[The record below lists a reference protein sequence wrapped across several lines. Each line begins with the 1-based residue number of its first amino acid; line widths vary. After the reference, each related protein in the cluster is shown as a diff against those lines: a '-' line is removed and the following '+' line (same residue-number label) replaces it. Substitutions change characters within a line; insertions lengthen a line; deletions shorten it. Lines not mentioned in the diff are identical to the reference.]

1 MKYGYVQDITKSDD
15 KWDYWT
21 DCIGNGRDIRYD
33 WDAASWVAQFSIL
46 GKEGNCRWENLS
58 DISLDEFYEIKFSSQ
73 EKDDRGTVVA
83 IGDDV
88 KGIHE
93 GEIVLFNQFI
103 QPVKVSHMDEDHIL
117 LKQQDIWAIE
127 DV

>member
-1 MKYGYVQDITKSDD
+1 MKTIRPVGDRILVKQHKPETTYGNTGIYIP
-15 KWDYWT
+15 
-21 DCIGNGRDIRYD
+21 
-33 WDAASWVAQFSIL
+33 
-46 GKEGNCRWENLS
+46 E
-58 DISLDEFYEIKFSSQ
+58 SSQ

>member
-1 MKYGYVQDITKSDD
+1 MSNIRPVGDRILIKQHKSEETYGNTGIYIP
-15 KWDYWT
+15 
-21 DCIGNGRDIRYD
+21 
-33 WDAASWVAQFSIL
+33 
-46 GKEGNCRWENLS
+46 E
-58 DISLDEFYEIKFSSQ
+58 SSQ
-73 EKDDRGTVVA
+73 EKQDKGTVVA

-88 KGIHE
+88 KGIFE
-93 GEIVLFNQFI
+93 GEVVLFNQFI

>member
-1 MKYGYVQDITKSDD
+1 MSNIRPVGDRLLIKQHKPTETYGSTGIYIPDS
-15 KWDYWT
+15 
-21 DCIGNGRDIRYD
+21 
-33 WDAASWVAQFSIL
+33 A
-46 GKEGNCRWENLS
+46 
-58 DISLDEFYEIKFSSQ
+58 Q
-73 EKDDRGTVVA
+73 EKEDKGTVVS
-83 IGDDV
+83 IGEDV

>member
-1 MKYGYVQDITKSDD
+1 MKTIRPIGDRILVKQHKPETTYGNTGIYIP
-15 KWDYWT
+15 
-21 DCIGNGRDIRYD
+21 
-33 WDAASWVAQFSIL
+33 
-46 GKEGNCRWENLS
+46 E
-58 DISLDEFYEIKFSSQ
+58 SSQ
-73 EKDDRGTVVA
+73 EKDDRGTVIAV
-83 IGDDV
+83 GEDV

-93 GEIVLFNQFI
+93 GEVVLFNQFI

>member
-1 MKYGYVQDITKSDD
+1 MATIRPVGDRILLKQHKAEETYGNTNIYVPDSH
-15 KWDYWT
+15 
-21 DCIGNGRDIRYD
+21 
-33 WDAASWVAQFSIL
+33 
-46 GKEGNCRWENLS
+46 KEKE
-58 DISLDEFYEIKFSSQ
+58 
-73 EKDDRGTVVA
+73 DRGTVVA

-88 KGIHE
+88 KGIFE

-117 LKQQDIWAIE
+117 LRQQDIWAIQ

>member
-1 MKYGYVQDITKSDD
+1 MKTIRPVGDRILVKQHKPETTYGDTGIYIP
-15 KWDYWT
+15 
-21 DCIGNGRDIRYD
+21 
-33 WDAASWVAQFSIL
+33 
-46 GKEGNCRWENLS
+46 E
-58 DISLDEFYEIKFSSQ
+58 SSQ